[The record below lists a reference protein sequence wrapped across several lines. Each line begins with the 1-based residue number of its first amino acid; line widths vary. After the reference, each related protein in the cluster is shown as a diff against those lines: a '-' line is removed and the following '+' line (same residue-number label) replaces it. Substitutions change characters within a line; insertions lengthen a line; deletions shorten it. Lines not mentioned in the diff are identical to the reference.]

1 MSPQNGT
8 DRQGRPGFSFLVCPD
23 SQLLR
28 AHLAEQLAVFPPAGG
43 PWERHVY
50 WGDEDP
56 PPRFWEQL
64 SLQGLFGASR
74 VLLVRQAQLWPAAVW
89 KKISEALARP
99 SAQCWPFFCL
109 EVNWEKGQP
118 KIPAHIAKLRCLAFA
133 DRQGWIW
140 RHEGLTERGVKRHVQ
155 QRARDLGLTF
165 EADALEQFCA
175 SVPPDAQAIENE
187 LQKLSLLRG
196 GTGDAG
202 GGAITAAMT
211 ATAAWSPECNVFA
224 CIRHME
230 AGNLA
235 AVWKELSRS
244 RDSDSLLFSLLAL
257 LVCELRLLGDPAGK
271 RYACIPRRR
280 ASRNN
285 WPCVSGHGA
294 WLRAWRPWRTPSGR
308 SKAAAAHR
316 NRPWSFWPPG
326 SPACSARPSRAD
338 RRRYGRSPPNVCPLG
353 RPLFSAVSDCPSPG
367 FSTPPRSRSS
377 RNSLAALSSDGGVK
391 LGGQNTGS
399 WLAGTGE
406 ML

>member
-28 AHLAEQLAVFPPAGG
+28 AHLAEQLTVFPPAGG

-89 KKISEALARP
+89 KKISQALARP

-257 LVCELRLLGDPAGK
+257 LARELRLLWQTQAGEK
-271 RYACIPRRR
+271 VRLHPSEAGFKKQLALRLGPRGL
-280 ASRNN
+280 AEGMAVVADAE
-285 WPCVSGHGA
+285 WQVKSG
-294 WLRAWRPWRTPSGR
+294 RRTPEQTLE
-308 SKAAAAHR
+308 
-316 NRPWSFWPPG
+316 F
-326 SPACSARPSRAD
+326 
-338 RRRYGRSPPNVCPLG
+338 
-353 RPLFSAVSDCPSPG
+353 
-367 FSTPPRSRSS
+367 
-377 RNSLAALSSDGGVK
+377 LAARLTGLFGLPGG
-391 LGGQNTGS
+391 GGTT
-399 WLAGTGE
+399 APR
-406 ML
+406 